1 MEQQQIEKASDLI
14 LDSIINSNLDK
25 FTKLELLINM
35 KLFFEDYN
43 KNIKILNNHKKG
55 HINDFKSKIV

>member
-25 FTKLELLINM
+25 FTKTIN
-35 KLFFEDYN
+35 KYETVF
-43 KNIKILNNHKKG
+43 
-55 HINDFKSKIV
+55 

>member
-1 MEQQQIEKASDLI
+1 MEQQQIEQASDLI

-35 KLFFEDYN
+35 KNFFENYN
-43 KNIKILNNHKKG
+43 ENIKLLNKETIKK
-55 HINDFKSKIV
+55 